1 MVVSTPQCMYAIFV
15 NETVDR
21 PNNASPR
28 WSTDPKTR
36 VRDLCNEMV
45 VSTPQRMHAIFDIT
59 KRSYRPNYAYTR
71 LQLKLIMSI
80 EFTQV
85 YRLVS
90 CRLITLVR
98 DFHKKLSSN
107 VHKFTGLFHV
117 DPIMHVRKK
126 LSCRSNAHE
135 FTGLRHV
142 DLKTRVRDISN

>member
-1 MVVSTPQCMYAIFV
+1 
-15 NETVDR
+15 
-21 PNNASPR
+21 
-28 WSTDPKTR
+28 
-36 VRDLCNEMV
+36 
-45 VSTPQRMHAIFDIT
+45 MHAIFDIT
-59 KRSYRPNYAYTR
+59 KRSYRPNYACTR

-126 LSCRSNAHE
+126 LSCQSNAHK
-135 FTGLRHV
+135 FTGLCHV
-142 DLKTRVRDISN
+142 DLKRMYATYRIKRSINHITHVCELNTMIANG